1 MPIVRRHE
9 NLQYNQHPK
18 RDSNVASTNVTGWTS
33 LLVSE
38 RQCSLL
44 CSWRHRTSD
53 RSFFIISPS
62 AERLMVRKTILLGIL
77 VSQNEVAVLNSLAY
91 SRLFTTGNYDLVA
104 DLRLVLTEAKTG
116 ETKNALSKLFTLF
129 MLITWK
135 IWDCVRTSNV

>member
-1 MPIVRRHE
+1 
-9 NLQYNQHPK
+9 
-18 RDSNVASTNVTGWTS
+18 
-33 LLVSE
+33 
-38 RQCSLL
+38 
-44 CSWRHRTSD
+44 
-53 RSFFIISPS
+53 
-62 AERLMVRKTILLGIL
+62 MVRKTILLGIL

-135 IWDCVRTSNV
+135 IWDSVRTSNV